1 MGLPWFP
8 WYGKSATDVSLRR
21 ASDRG
26 PVSCAFC
33 QLGSPQLHH
42 RAGTSSALVGLGTA
56 ASSISGAA
64 VLMHASADSPGRA
77 KEPVFSLINRER
89 ALAALSQE
97 WVLLHWHEPLWILW
111 AELRSLCLPMFSL
124 LKEGRG
130 HCHQQF
136 FWHCTADVSLCRF
149 SEQSQ
154 GSCVLPDLQ

>member
-8 WYGKSATDVSLRR
+8 WYGKSATDVSLHR

-26 PVSCAFC
+26 HCAFC

-42 RAGTSSALVGLGTA
+42 RAGTSSTLVGLGTA

-89 ALAALSQE
+89 ALAAL
-97 WVLLHWHEPLWILW
+97 
-111 AELRSLCLPMFSL
+111 
-124 LKEGRG
+124 
-130 HCHQQF
+130 
-136 FWHCTADVSLCRF
+136 
-149 SEQSQ
+149 
-154 GSCVLPDLQ
+154 